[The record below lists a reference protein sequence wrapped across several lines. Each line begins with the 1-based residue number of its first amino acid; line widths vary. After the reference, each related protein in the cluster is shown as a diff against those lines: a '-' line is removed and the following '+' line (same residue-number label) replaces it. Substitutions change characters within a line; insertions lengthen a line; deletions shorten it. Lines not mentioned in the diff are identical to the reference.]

1 MREVGSLTLYKGGAQ
16 AWGLRSPNI
25 FDTMRGT
32 MMRALKVGIS
42 KEEKVANAMGKLLSD
57 FSLDL
62 ESVGRYLALSQ
73 PYTIY
78 ARAVEVL
85 EATHYNKTVAEYR
98 EIGQFYGNN
107 TLF

>member
-1 MREVGSLTLYKGGAQ
+1 
-16 AWGLRSPNI
+16 
-25 FDTMRGT
+25 MRGT
-32 MMRALKVGIS
+32 MMRALKLDIS

-62 ESVGRYLALSQ
+62 EAVGRYLAITQ
-73 PYTIY
+73 PYVVY
-78 ARAVEVL
+78 SRAVEVL

-98 EIGQFYGNN
+98 QIGQYYGNN